1 MYFSSLWLLL
11 LVIPPLPGAGQS
23 GIKITFE
30 SDVAGNS
37 SSRTSYHQGDRM
49 RVEYRNS
56 FGGRLRG
63 DVRYGPRLVRIVRCD
78 LGQSFELNLDTSEY
92 TSAPYPPK
100 ALTSEQIKARGLEGV
115 GVSRAG
121 SPTIR
126 VEIKTTDTD
135 ERKEMFGRVAR
146 HVITTTTSTPLEG
159 SQSEAQE
166 SVADGWYIDFDQRL
180 SCDPKPAQGQH
191 GYMGGWVSVGHGKQP
206 MEKPE
211 FVRIGEAEMGFPLSV
226 TTTSKRLPATADETV
241 STFGTRVVEFTEGAL
256 DPALFEIPA
265 GFRRVERIER
275 NPAMGLP
282 IKP

>member
-1 MYFSSLWLLL
+1 MYFSSLWLFL
-11 LVIPPLPGAGQS
+11 LVIQLLPGAGQC

-78 LGQSFELNLDTSEY
+78 LGQSFELNLDSSEY

-100 ALTSEQIKARGLEGV
+100 ALTREQIKARGLEGV
-115 GVSRAG
+115 GVSQAG

-126 VEIKTTDTD
+126 VEIKTTDTG
-135 ERKEMFGRVAR
+135 ERKEMFGHTAR

-159 SQSEAQE
+159 SHSEPQE
-166 SVADGWYIDFDQRL
+166 SVRDGWYIDFDQRL
-180 SCDPKPAQGQH
+180 SCDPKPTPGKP
-191 GYMGGWVSVGHGKQP
+191 GYIFSYLSAGNGKQP

-211 FVRIGEAEMGFPLSV
+211 FVRIGEAEMGFALSV
-226 TTTSKRLPATADETV
+226 TTTSKRLPATADGTV
-241 STFGTRVVEFTEGAL
+241 STFGTRVTEFTEGAL
-256 DPALFEIPA
+256 DPALFEIHA

-275 NPAMGLP
+275 NPAARIAG
-282 IKP
+282 KP